1 MCKCMILLIIC
12 LRHQRKDDLSQE
24 TGVCCIKMKTAIRLA
39 LPLKTETVYPLH
51 LLACSKDLDFVN
63 ENGKT
68 NVLWLH
74 AFGGFHLA

>member
-1 MCKCMILLIIC
+1 
-12 LRHQRKDDLSQE
+12 
-24 TGVCCIKMKTAIRLA
+24 MKTAIRLA